1 MSKISTNDTTEEHTT
16 SHNTA
21 CNAGNVDGTD
31 TYESTYELEDIMHGE
46 HDSSFQSI
54 KYDMVD
60 FVDPIRLAAV
70 GDRYPYHTST
80 QGVVLYKKRGS
91 KESFLMLHWT
101 ILSSSTCQASNE
113 GELQTKRSLLKAI
126 LPCDPEKTLVSCT
139 EEEAFDFL
147 YSLYGSNRNSDVTD
161 EEIDQILK
169 IYIPNKSI
177 SR

>member
-1 MSKISTNDTTEEHTT
+1 M
-16 SHNTA
+16 
-21 CNAGNVDGTD
+21 
-31 TYESTYELEDIMHGE
+31 LGE
-46 HDSSFQSI
+46 HDSSFESI

-60 FVDPIRLAAV
+60 VVDPIRLAAV

-91 KESFLMLHWT
+91 EHSFLMLHWT
-101 ILSSSTCQASNE
+101 ILKLSYQASNE

-126 LPCDPEKTLVSCT
+126 PPHDPENTLLSCT

-169 IYIPNKSI
+169 IYLPNKSI

>member
-1 MSKISTNDTTEEHTT
+1 
-16 SHNTA
+16 
-21 CNAGNVDGTD
+21 
-31 TYESTYELEDIMHGE
+31 
-46 HDSSFQSI
+46 
-54 KYDMVD
+54 
-60 FVDPIRLAAV
+60 VDPIRLAAV

-91 KESFLMLHWT
+91 EHSFLKLHWT
-101 ILSSSTCQASNE
+101 VLSSSCKASNE
-113 GELQTKRSLLKAI
+113 GELQTKKSLKESLSY
-126 LPCDPEKTLVSCT
+126 DSENTLVSCT

-169 IYIPNKSI
+169 IYLPNKSI

>member
-1 MSKISTNDTTEEHTT
+1 MR
-16 SHNTA
+16 
-21 CNAGNVDGTD
+21 
-31 TYESTYELEDIMHGE
+31 GE
-46 HDSSFQSI
+46 HDSSFESI

-60 FVDPIRLAAV
+60 LVDPIRLAAV

-80 QGVVLYKKRGS
+80 QGIVLYKKRGS
-91 KESFLMLHWT
+91 EDSFLMLHWT
-101 ILSSSTCQASNE
+101 ILSSSSCQASNK
-113 GELQTKRSLLKAI
+113 GELQTKRSLPKAI
-126 LPCDPEKTLVSCT
+126 LPHDPENSLVSCT

-169 IYIPNKSI
+169 IYLPNKSI

>member
-1 MSKISTNDTTEEHTT
+1 MIEDPTTY
-16 SHNTA
+16 HNTA
-21 CNAGNVDGTD
+21 CSAGNADGTD
-31 TYESTYELEDIMHGE
+31 SYESTFESKNIMHSE
-46 HDSSFQSI
+46 LDSSSESI

-60 FVDPIRLAAV
+60 LVDPIRLAAV

-91 KESFLMLHWT
+91 EHSFLMLHWT
-101 ILSSSTCQASNE
+101 ISSLSCKANNE
-113 GELQTKRSLLKAI
+113 GELQSNGSLLNAI
-126 LPCDPEKTLVSCT
+126 MPHDPKNTLVSCT

-169 IYIPNKSI
+169 IYLPNKSI

>member
-1 MSKISTNDTTEEHTT
+1 
-16 SHNTA
+16 
-21 CNAGNVDGTD
+21 
-31 TYESTYELEDIMHGE
+31 
-46 HDSSFQSI
+46 
-54 KYDMVD
+54 MVD
-60 FVDPIRLAAV
+60 LVDPIRLAAV

-91 KESFLMLHWT
+91 EHGFLMLYWS
-101 ILSSSTCQASNE
+101 ILSSPSQTREE
-113 GELQTKRSLLKAI
+113 GELKTKRSLQGTL
-126 LPCDPEKTLVSCT
+126 LPHDPGNTLVSCT

-169 IYIPNKSI
+169 FYLPNKSI

>member
-1 MSKISTNDTTEEHTT
+1 MLD
-16 SHNTA
+16 
-21 CNAGNVDGTD
+21 
-31 TYESTYELEDIMHGE
+31 L
-46 HDSSFQSI
+46 
-54 KYDMVD
+54 
-60 FVDPIRLAAV
+60 VDPIRLAAV

-91 KESFLMLHWT
+91 EHSFLKLHWSV
-101 ILSSSTCQASNE
+101 LSSSSSSLCKASNE
-113 GELQTKRSLLKAI
+113 GELQTKRSLKKSPLR
-126 LPCDPEKTLVSCT
+126 DPENVLVSCT

-169 IYIPNKSI
+169 IYLPNKSI

>member
-1 MSKISTNDTTEEHTT
+1 
-16 SHNTA
+16 
-21 CNAGNVDGTD
+21 
-31 TYESTYELEDIMHGE
+31 
-46 HDSSFQSI
+46 
-54 KYDMVD
+54 MVD
-60 FVDPIRLAAV
+60 LVDPIRLAAV

-91 KESFLMLHWT
+91 DHGFLMLYWS
-101 ILSSSTCQASNE
+101 ILSSPSQTREE
-113 GELQTKRSLLKAI
+113 GELETQRSLQGTL
-126 LPCDPEKTLVSCT
+126 LPHDPGNPLVSCT

-169 IYIPNKSI
+169 FYLPNKSI

>member
-1 MSKISTNDTTEEHTT
+1 LKEI
-16 SHNTA
+16 A
-21 CNAGNVDGTD
+21 PGR
-31 TYESTYELEDIMHGE
+31 
-46 HDSSFQSI
+46 HDSSFESV

-60 FVDPIRLAAV
+60 VVDPIRLAAL
-70 GDRYPYHTST
+70 GNRYPYHTST

-91 KESFLMLHWT
+91 EHSFLMLHWT
-101 ILSSSTCQASNE
+101 ILTPFCQASNE
-113 GELQTKRSLLKAI
+113 RELQTNRSLLNAN
-126 LPCDPEKTLVSCT
+126 PSHDQENTLMSCT

-169 IYIPNKSI
+169 IYLPNKSI

>member
-1 MSKISTNDTTEEHTT
+1 MT
-16 SHNTA
+16 
-21 CNAGNVDGTD
+21 GNVDGTD
-31 TYESTYELEDIMHGE
+31 AYKSIYELKNIIYAEQ
-46 HDSSFQSI
+46 DSSFESI
-54 KYDMVD
+54 NYDMID
-60 FVDPIRLAAV
+60 LVDPIRLAAV

-91 KESFLMLHWT
+91 EHSFLMLHWT
-101 ILSSSTCQASNE
+101 ILPSSSYQTSNK
-113 GELQTKRSLLKAI
+113 GELQPKRSLLKAS
-126 LPCDPEKTLVSCT
+126 LPHDPEITLVSCT

-169 IYIPNKSI
+169 IYLPNKSI